1 MYSYNGRLT
10 APKNS
15 SNFEEMMYAL
25 GIYYDDGNYISSK
38 EFQGK
43 MQLKYS
49 SKNRSQ
55 CQNITQ
61 PLREL
66 NFVELLKPMNSSS
79 DARITSIGRELYEAY
94 KDNDS
99 DAIRTIWLR
108 AISEACTGAANSGN
122 PESSSPIERLAVF
135 INAVNDLGSL
145 TNLEYAFIIQ
155 GMCNCYNM
163 NRSIDESRMKDSYA
177 RLIQQVRR
185 RRESGHEIIADDI
198 YEDFKKF
205 IDDKD
210 VDFLLK
216 VGIFEKQQNEG
227 DDSDTDAED
236 TTEDLEETE
245 GEE

>member
-15 SNFEEMMYAL
+15 SNFEEMMFAL
-25 GIYYDDGNYISSK
+25 GIYYEEDDYISSK

-43 MQLKYS
+43 MQKKYS
-49 SKNRSQ
+49 NKNPSQ

-66 NFVELLKPMNSSS
+66 NYVELLKPMNSSS
-79 DARITSIGRELYEAY
+79 DARITAIGKELYEAY
-94 KDNDS
+94 KNGDS
-99 DAIRTIWLR
+99 DAIRCIWLR
-108 AISEACTGAANSGN
+108 AISETCTGAENSGN

-135 INAVNDLGSL
+135 INAVKDLGSL
-145 TNLEYAFIIQ
+145 TNIEYAFIIQ

-163 NRSIDESRMKDSYA
+163 NRSIDESRMKDSYT
-177 RLIQQVRR
+177 RMIQQVKRR
-185 RRESGHEIIADDI
+185 RDNKHEIVTDDI
-198 YEDFKKF
+198 YDDFKKF

-216 VGIFEKQQNEG
+216 VGIFEEQQSE
-227 DDSDTDAED
+227 DAESD
-236 TTEDLEETE
+236 DVEEIVSASEAIE